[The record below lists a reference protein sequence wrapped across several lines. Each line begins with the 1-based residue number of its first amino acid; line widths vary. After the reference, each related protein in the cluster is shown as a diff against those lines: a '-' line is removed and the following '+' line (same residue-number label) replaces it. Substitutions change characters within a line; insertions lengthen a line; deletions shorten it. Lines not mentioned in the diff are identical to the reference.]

1 MEIYLYLSRLI
12 LVAAFTVATVFSGAL
27 HRTPQAPVD
36 ESLANY
42 LQAGFSV
49 DDFCGDIPGSGNGSG
64 FCEFC
69 NLIGAALVP
78 NISGPCLVEL
88 ELVAQV
94 WQSADLT
101 PPALCFDN
109 CHAARA
115 PPVA

>member
-1 MEIYLYLSRLI
+1 MGIYLYLSRFI
-12 LVAAFTVATVFSGAL
+12 LVAAITVATVFSGAL
-27 HRTPQAPVD
+27 HRTPHAPMD

-49 DDFCGDIPGSGNGSG
+49 DDFCGDIPGAGNGSG
-64 FCEFC
+64 FCEYC
-69 NLIGAALVP
+69 NLVGAALVP
-78 NISGPCLVEL
+78 DISGPCLAEL

-94 WQSADLT
+94 WQSVDLAPLT
-101 PPALCFDN
+101 FCFDN

>member
-1 MEIYLYLSRLI
+1 MGIYLHLSRFI
-12 LVAAFTVATVFSGAL
+12 LVATFAVATVFSGAL
-27 HRTPQAPVD
+27 HRMPHTPVD

-49 DDFCGDIPGSGNGSG
+49 DDFCGDIPGSNNGSG

-69 NLIGAALVP
+69 SLVGAALVP
-78 NISGPCLVEL
+78 DISGPCLVEL

-94 WQSADLT
+94 WQSDSQAQ
-101 PPALCFDN
+101 PMRCYDN